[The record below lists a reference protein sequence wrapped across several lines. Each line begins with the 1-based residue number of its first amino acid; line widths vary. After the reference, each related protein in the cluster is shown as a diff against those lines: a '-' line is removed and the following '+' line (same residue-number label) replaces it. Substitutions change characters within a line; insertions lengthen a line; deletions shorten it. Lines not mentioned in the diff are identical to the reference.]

1 MFVINNEVV
10 IHYFIMMILIH
21 CKVVTLHRCP
31 VSTTFVANLINPR
44 FPFLLYFLQS
54 RTIQV
59 TSKFNFALRISDV
72 ILTWGY
78 ILKNY
83 LWYVWIIKLIDHN
96 HSKCHQ
102 NSATNTSPKTS
113 LSLHIFTSNIFC
125 LSSNRYV
132 WHWSWRKVDA
142 IVTIL

>member
-21 CKVVTLHRCP
+21 CQMVTLHRCP
-31 VSTTFVANLINPR
+31 VSTTLVENLLYPR

-59 TSKFNFALRISDV
+59 TSKFNIAVRISDV
-72 ILTWGY
+72 ILTGGY

-83 LWYVWIIKLIDHN
+83 LWYVWILKPIDHKN
-96 HSKCHQ
+96 SKCYQ

-113 LSLHIFTSNIFC
+113 LSLHVLTSNIFC

-132 WHWSWRKVDA
+132 WHWSCRKVDA